1 MSKITLNN
9 VGSLI
14 DATTAQT
21 TINNN
26 SAVVQTAFDNTLS
39 RDGTSPNQ
47 MGSNIDMNSN
57 RIVNLTNALSAQ
69 EPVTLQQLNTLIGGG
84 TITTGGVPNG
94 GVTNAALIKQSAT
107 NQDTKW
113 STPTGTGNSV
123 YSTSPTITS
132 PTLVTP
138 ALGTPASGTL
148 TNCTGLPITSG
159 VSGLGAN
166 VSTFLSTPDAGPL
179 AVIIPSRVG
188 SGNLVFATS
197 PTLVTPALG
206 SATATSV
213 AATAGI
219 TSSGGGIGYATGA
232 GGAVTQL
239 TSKVTAVTLNA
250 LTGVIT
256 TSNSSMTAGGLQ
268 SFTFNNSFI
277 TTSTE
282 LIVCSYTAASN
293 PSFYVINFTATGAG
307 TATCDIRN
315 VSGLTPAE
323 VITIRF
329 AIIRS
334 VNS

>member
-14 DATTAQT
+14 DTTTAQT

-26 SAVVQTAFDNTLS
+26 NSVIQTAFDNTLS
-39 RDGTSPNQ
+39 RDGTAPNQ
-47 MGSNIDMNSN
+47 MGSNLDMNSN
-57 RIVNLTNALSAQ
+57 RIVNLTDGISAQ

-107 NQDTKW
+107 NQNTIW

-123 YSTSPTITS
+123 YSTSPT
-132 PTLVTP
+132 LVTP
-138 ALGTPASGTL
+138 VLGTPTSGTL
-148 TNCTGLPITSG
+148 SNCTGLPISSG
-159 VSGLGAN
+159 VSGLAAN
-166 VSTFLSTPDAGPL
+166 VATFLAAPDAGPL

-197 PTLVTPALG
+197 PTLITPVLG
-206 SATATSV
+206 SATATSI

-219 TSSGGGIGYATGA
+219 TSSGGGVGYATGA
-232 GGAVTQL
+232 GGVVTQL
-239 TSKVTAVTLNA
+239 TSKVTPVTLNA